1 MNILKNVLVPAAFLV
16 AASSV
21 YAADVVDLG
30 ELNAG
35 INTYTGT
42 VAANTTFSTDY
53 TFSLADVSSGIF
65 SLSQLPLSNGG
76 ISVLDFSS
84 LTFNLY
90 SSADT
95 WLAGSVAGGEFT
107 FNSLAAG
114 DYYIT
119 VAGTSSGVAGGI
131 YSGAINVA
139 AVPEP
144 SSVAMLMIGFAALGA
159 VARRRRNKL

>member
-1 MNILKNVLVPAAFLV
+1 MNILKSVLVPAAFLV
-16 AASSV
+16 AASSA
-21 YAADVVDLG
+21 YADVVDLG

-42 VAANTTFSTDY
+42 VAADTTFSTNY

-76 ISVLDFSS
+76 VSVLDFSNLS
-84 LTFNLY
+84 FNLY
-90 SSADT
+90 SSTDT
-95 WLAGSVAGGEFT
+95 WLAGAVAGGEFT
-107 FNSLAAG
+107 FSSLAAG

-119 VAGTSSGVAGGI
+119 VGGTSSGVAGGI
-131 YSGAINVA
+131 YSGAINIA

-159 VARRRRNKL
+159 VARRRNTKL